1 MSAAGANTD
10 VPHETGCVHLFE
22 VGNLGIATAV
32 AVRAE
37 AGHSEVGISLQ
48 SPTEAAIKPME

>member
-22 VGNLGIATAV
+22 VGNLGIATIASPYRLQ
-32 AVRAE
+32 ARSLTRARGL
-37 AGHSEVGISLQ
+37 ASQLSRIS
-48 SPTEAAIKPME
+48 